1 MRQHVTVLGVLYIVL
16 GAMVMIGA
24 LVVLLLFGGA
34 AGVVGTI
41 AQQEPDAK
49 IAVPILA
56 VLGLGICLLI
66 TILSVPGIIAGIG
79 LIKFRPWARIL
90 ALILSVFNLIHI
102 PLGTVVGVY
111 GLWVLLSSETEAIFR
126 GIEPPPA
133 APQPPAP
140 PSSTS

>member
-16 GAMVMIGA
+16 GAMGMIGA
-24 LVVLLLFGGA
+24 FFVLLVFGGA

-41 AQQEPDAK
+41 AQHEPDAE

-56 VLGLGICLLI
+56 VLGLGLSVFIA
-66 TILSVPGIIAGIG
+66 ILSIPGIIAGIG

-90 ALILSVFNLIHI
+90 ALVLSVLNLLHI

-111 GLWVLLSSETEAIFR
+111 GLWVLLSGETEAIFR
-126 GIEPPPA
+126 GIE

-140 PSSTS
+140 SPTS

>member
-16 GAMVMIGA
+16 GAMGMIGA
-24 LVVLLLFGGA
+24 FVVLLIFGGA

-41 AQQEPDAK
+41 AQQEPDAE

-56 VLGLGICLLI
+56 VLGLGLFLLI

-90 ALILSVFNLIHI
+90 GLILSVLNLLHI
-102 PLGTVVGVY
+102 PLGTIVGVY
-111 GLWVLLSSETEAIFR
+111 GLWVLLSSETEAVFR
-126 GIEPPPA
+126 GIE

-140 PSSTS
+140 SPSS